1 MPLFSSTN
9 IQNYMDKDKV
19 INVRVDQDTYD
30 KLVQLAIV
38 RSQETKRVVRISE
51 IVRDGITLVLK

>member
-1 MPLFSSTN
+1 
-9 IQNYMDKDKV
+9 MDKDKV